1 MNQVD
6 LSKYDREDKIITS
19 FEMQEIVKNQ
29 KHLFKVKSK
38 IPTLDK
44 LIDGFVP
51 GELIAVSGL
60 TKNGKSLFSQTLT
73 RNFHDQQVFS
83 LWFSFELPPQQFL
96 SCFDDL
102 PLIYMPRIL
111 KAANLDWLENR
122 IIESLQKY
130 RTRIIFL
137 DHLHYIVDMARTRN
151 PSIEIGMVI
160 RKLKLLAVRENLII
174 FLMCH
179 TKKGNDGFGEIRD
192 SSFVEQESDA
202 AFMIKRFPD
211 IGDNVA
217 CLQINQHRR
226 TGVLQKKVW
235 LEKQGHYLFETTD
248 RNVDPDSNQHRPQRR
263 YWDD

>member
-1 MNQVD
+1 MEQVD
-6 LSKYDREDKIITS
+6 LSQYEGEDKIITS
-19 FEMQEIVKNQ
+19 YEMQEIVSNHKF
-29 KHLFKVKSK
+29 LFKVRSK

-44 LIDGFVP
+44 LIGGFVP
-51 GELIAVSGL
+51 GELIAVSGI

-73 RNFHDQQVFS
+73 KNFHDQQVFS

-102 PLIYMPRIL
+102 PLIYMPKIL
-111 KAANLDWLENR
+111 KAANLDWLIER
-122 IIESLQKY
+122 IMESLQKY

-151 PSIEIGMVI
+151 PSIEIGTVI

-179 TKKGNDGFGEIRD
+179 TKKGKEGFGEIRD

-217 CLQINQHRR
+217 CLQVNQHRR
-226 TGVLQKKVW
+226 TGVMQKKVW
-235 LEKQGHYLFETTD
+235 LAKVGNFLVETEE
-248 RNVDPDSNQHRPQRR
+248 REEPERKEVRK